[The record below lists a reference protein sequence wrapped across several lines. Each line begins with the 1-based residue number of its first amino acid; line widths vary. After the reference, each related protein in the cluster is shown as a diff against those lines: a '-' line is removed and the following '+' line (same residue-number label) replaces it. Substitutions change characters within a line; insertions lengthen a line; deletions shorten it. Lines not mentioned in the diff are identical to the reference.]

1 MFLLVEIRMNRLN
14 IQSVCAG
21 ANDLIKCRTAVPDIE
36 SGRSHFNTKAVYQ
49 RSMRIRQGYW

>member
-1 MFLLVEIRMNRLN
+1 MFLLLEIRMNRLN

-21 ANDLIKCRTAVPDIE
+21 ASDLIKCRTAVPDIE
-36 SGRSHFNTKAVYQ
+36 SGHIHFNTKAMYQ